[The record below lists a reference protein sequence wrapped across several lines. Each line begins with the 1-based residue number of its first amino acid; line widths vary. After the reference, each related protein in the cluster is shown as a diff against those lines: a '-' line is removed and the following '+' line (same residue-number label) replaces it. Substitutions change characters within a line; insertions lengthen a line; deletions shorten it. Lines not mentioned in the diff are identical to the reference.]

1 MSLQRSIL
9 RTVLNTP
16 MSLADLQ
23 QTTQVSLPTLRRAV
37 QDLSDA
43 QWIRVVGQAEA
54 NGGRPA
60 MLFGADS
67 RRFVIVGVHLQ
78 LPGMRLI
85 TSDLTGEVLDEE
97 KRFDRTTPTPDESI
111 LAVVAYVERVRAAFP
126 DRVLLG
132 IGVASPGFTD
142 LASGDIIS
150 IGRVPSWENFAI
162 CRRLQAILGV
172 PVQIAN
178 DVDCMAFA
186 EFQQTSEPLEK
197 NLAYVGYDEGVK
209 VSLFLRGE
217 LYKGSLG
224 NAGLIDSHLICADD
238 RLSTDDM
245 HQLLTV
251 AGVNQIF
258 EARVNALD
266 EAERTHYRPILSTSN
281 PRERFR
287 LILHTADG
295 ENPLCLSIVQDLI
308 VALSAAVAN
317 VVMIV
322 QPDVIVIGGFLSA
335 LTTPRFVEL
344 ESALRR
350 HLPRLISNNI
360 LIRQSRFTSQNAAA
374 LGANHHFLQLYLTG
388 SGALSG

>member
-23 QTTQVSLPTLRRAV
+23 QATQVSLPTLRRAV

-85 TSDLTGEVLDEE
+85 TADLTGDVLDEE
-97 KRFDRTTPTPDESI
+97 KRFDRVTPTPEESI
-111 LAVVAYVERVRAAFP
+111 LAVVDYVERMRLSFP
-126 DRVLLG
+126 ERVVLG
-132 IGVASPGFTD
+132 IGIASPGFTERV
-142 LASGDIIS
+142 SGDIIS
-150 IGRVPSWENFAI
+150 IGRVPTWENFAI
-162 CRRLQAILGV
+162 CRRLQAILNL

-186 EFQQTSEPLEK
+186 EFQHTSEPLEK

-209 VSLFLRGE
+209 VSLFLRGD

-224 NAGLIDSHLICADD
+224 NAGLIGSHLIHADD
-238 RLSTDDM
+238 RLNADDM
-245 HQLLTV
+245 HHLLTV
-251 AGVNQIF
+251 AGVNQRF
-258 EARVNALD
+258 EERVNALD
-266 EAERTHYRPILSTSN
+266 EAGRAHYEPILSTSN

-287 LILHTADG
+287 LILHSADDN
-295 ENPLCLSIVQDLI
+295 NPLCLSIVQDLI

-317 VVMIV
+317 VVLIV
-322 QPDVIVIGGFLSA
+322 QPEVIVIGGFLSA
-335 LTTPRFVEL
+335 LTTPRFAEL
-344 ESALRR
+344 ERAIRGQ
-350 HLPRLISNNI
+350 LPRLISNNA

-374 LGANHHFLQLYLTG
+374 LGASHHFLQIYLTG
-388 SGALSG
+388 SGALLG